1 MIIREA
7 TAADVIELAHMLMA
21 TIAKTLRSG
30 ETVKW
35 DIPIDGTSMALAL
48 NILITNPQKNS
59 VVFIAVDEA
68 EGIVGAIGGHIEP
81 YVFNRQYLMAYENMR
96 QAIVGAKVTWK
107 LIAAFEEW
115 AKAQGANAVV
125 LGERTAYTDKSLVP
139 YMERLGY
146 NLGERMYL
154 KEVI

>member
-7 TAADVIELAHMLMA
+7 TVSDVIELAHMIMA
-21 TIAKTLRSG
+21 TIAKILRSG

-35 DIPIDGTSMALAL
+35 DIPIDGTSLAISL
-48 NILITNPQKNS
+48 NILITNPQKNCI
-59 VVFIAVDEA
+59 VYIAEDE
-68 EGIVGAIGGHIEP
+68 EDGIVGAIGGHIEP
-81 YVFNRQYLMAYENMR
+81 YIFNRQYLMAYASMR
-96 QAIVGAKVTWK
+96 QSIVGAKISWK

-115 AKAQGANAVV
+115 AKAHGANAVI
-125 LGERTAYTDKSLVP
+125 LGERTAYTDRSLEP
-139 YMERLGY
+139 YMESLGY

>member
-7 TAADVIELAHMLMA
+7 TTLDIIDIVSKTMKPSDKVPF
-21 TIAKTLRSG
+21 IANR
-30 ETVKW
+30 V
-35 DIPIDGTSMALAL
+35 IPIDGTATAMCL

-59 VVFIAVDEA
+59 VVFIAEDET
-68 EGIVGAIGGHIEP
+68 EGIVGAMGGHIEP
-81 YVFNRQYLMAYENMR
+81 YSFNRQYLMAREDFR

-115 AKAQGANAVV
+115 AKKLGASAV
-125 LGERTAYTDKSLVP
+125 LLAERISYTNKSLEP
-139 YMERLGY
+139 YMESLGY
-146 NLGERMYL
+146 KLLERMYL

>member
-7 TAADVIELAHMLMA
+7 TTLDIIDIVSKTMKPSDK
-21 TIAKTLRSG
+21 TPFIAQR
-30 ETVKW
+30 V
-35 DIPIDGTSMALAL
+35 IPIDGTATAMCL

-59 VVFIAVDEA
+59 VVFIAEDEA
-68 EGIVGAIGGHIEP
+68 EGIVGAMGGHIEP
-81 YVFNRQYLMAYENMR
+81 YSFNRQYLIAREDFR

-115 AKAQGANAVV
+115 AKKQGASAV
-125 LGERTAYTDKSLVP
+125 LLAERISYTNKSLEP
-139 YMERLGY
+139 YMESLGY
-146 NLGERMYL
+146 KLLERMYL